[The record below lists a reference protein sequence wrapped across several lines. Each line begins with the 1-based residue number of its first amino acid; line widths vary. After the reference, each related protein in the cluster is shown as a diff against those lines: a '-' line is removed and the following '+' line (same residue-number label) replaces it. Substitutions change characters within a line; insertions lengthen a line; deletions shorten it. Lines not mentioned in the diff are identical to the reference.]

1 MHNKIDWEE
10 PQKQVYLRYG
20 GDGIADLIV
29 GGAFLGIGLMMASD
43 MPFVPVWI
51 VILLAPISWALKR
64 LITVPRLS
72 QEEIT
77 AEIEREG
84 LSLRAIKW
92 AAISGVLIL
101 SAMVLLTA
109 TAQGRLSM
117 VLGPYAFWVLIS
129 LTLVSIFVIVG
140 LIFSARRWAVYALL
154 VMPLML
160 VGAVMGL
167 DFPLLLA
174 ALGTVTFL
182 GGLFVAARFVLSH
195 PRLV

>member
-1 MHNKIDWEE
+1 MHNKIDWEQ

-29 GGAFLGIGLMMASD
+29 GGAFLGIGLMMVSD

-109 TAQGRLSM
+109 TSRGWLSM
-117 VLGPYAFWVLIS
+117 VLGPYAFWVLIG

-140 LIFSARRWAVYALL
+140 LIYNARRWAVYALL

-167 DFPLLLA
+167 DFPWLLA
-174 ALGTVTFL
+174 VLGTVTFL
-182 GGLFVAARFVLSH
+182 GGLLVAVRFVLSH

>member
-1 MHNKIDWEE
+1 MHNKMDWEE

-20 GDGIADLIV
+20 GDGIADLIA

-84 LSLRAIKW
+84 LSLRAIKF

-101 SAMVLLTA
+101 SGMVLLTA
-109 TAQGRLSM
+109 TAQDFPSM
-117 VLGPYAFWVLIS
+117 VLGPYVFWVLTG
-129 LTLVSIFVIVG
+129 LTLVSIFVVAG
-140 LIFSARRWAVYALL
+140 LIFNARRWAVYALL
-154 VMPLML
+154 VLPLML
-160 VGAVMGL
+160 VGALLGL
-167 DFPLLLA
+167 DFPILLA
-174 ALGTVTFL
+174 IMGGVTFL
-182 GGLFVAARFVLSH
+182 GGLYTAARFVVSH